1 VAPGAIGLGPF
12 PAIAKRQ
19 FESGDTDS
27 DDDDI
32 LPSGSTLSQAPKQNS
47 PGSASIASRSR
58 HATTTHSLPT
68 QWGAGQN
75 KTPQIIECRDGHP
88 LSSKTREPCDSGTN
102 GKRPKLVA
110 TSVADHNENRE
121 NLSETGGPLKS
132 IQHRS
137 MYLSPQNKKP
147 QSLTLVLQYCSM
159 PKTQVLL
166 RRTAWLQE
174 LLEGWIY
181 LRAQ

>member
-1 VAPGAIGLGPF
+1 VASRVIGLGPF

-19 FESGDTDS
+19 FERGDTDS
-27 DDDDI
+27 DSDDDI

-47 PGSASIASRSR
+47 PGSASRSR

-88 LSSKTREPCDSGTN
+88 LSSKIHEPCDNGTN

-121 NLSETGGPLKS
+121 NLSETGGSLKS

-166 RRTAWLQE
+166 RRTA
-174 LLEGWIY
+174 
-181 LRAQ
+181 